1 MHYIKSASLIL
12 AKLLPCTL
20 LLASSLASAQILV
33 DEGDNASQSNS
44 RSNVQINNQS
54 NSEPVYENQNQNNSG
69 NGAVG
74 EGAARQYFRKRET
87 PDSRPMV
94 QSTEPGAR
102 YMAIQLG
109 SFVNDTAYRWGEN
122 RKEEDVGEIIFGVS
136 YRVGEWV
143 NSADLLARIEYT
155 QYDVNGETAKKLSF
169 MPIISFPDAK
179 SGFPL
184 YFGGGG
190 GIGIF
195 LKQLSDE
202 SSLSLDYNIHAGA
215 RFMNMFQNGGVLI
228 ETGLKGHF
236 HLVGS
241 GQFDGV
247 YVSVGGAFTF

>member
-1 MHYIKSASLIL
+1 MHYIKSVSEKL

-20 LLASSLASAQILV
+20 LLVSSLAGAQILV
-33 DEGDNASQSNS
+33 DEGGTTSQPTA
-44 RSNVQINNQS
+44 
-54 NSEPVYENQNQNNSG
+54 EPVYENQNNSG
-69 NGAVG
+69 SNVGSGEVG
-74 EGAARQYFRKRET
+74 EGAARQYFRKRQNSDST
-87 PDSRPMV
+87 SRPMV
-94 QSTEPGAR
+94 QATEPGAR
-102 YMAIQLG
+102 YMAIQIG
-109 SFVNDTAYRWGEN
+109 SFVNDTAYRWGDN
-122 RKEEDVGEIIFGVS
+122 RKEEDVGETIFGVS
-136 YRVGEWV
+136 YRIGEWV

-190 GIGIF
+190 GVGIF